1 MGWLPFWQEVHHSK
15 PGLGAW
21 YSSGEDWLV
30 HVQAQKVVESAMPAG
45 RTVPTV
51 GSGVE
56 VGTQQMRTDKPA
68 HLPMAG
74 QSDSDG
80 SPFAVFFP
88 GPVSQMQQKTKDL
101 QSKATGCPGTRSPA
115 AALHQPTHR
124 PRRAVE
130 LRQENNIK
138 SQLVASALD
147 SMEVLVS
154 VPQKAPWARVV
165 WWVLVPG
172 GCSF

>member
-1 MGWLPFWQEVHHSK
+1 
-15 PGLGAW
+15 
-21 YSSGEDWLV
+21 
-30 HVQAQKVVESAMPAG
+30 
-45 RTVPTV
+45 
-51 GSGVE
+51 
-56 VGTQQMRTDKPA
+56 MRMDKPA

-74 QSDSDG
+74 QSDSIG

-88 GPVSQMQQKTKDL
+88 GPVSQMQQKTKGL
-101 QSKATGCPGTRSPA
+101 QNKATGCLRPRSPA

-124 PRRAVE
+124 PRGAVE

-138 SQLVASALD
+138 SQLVNSALD

-154 VPQKAPWARVV
+154 IPQKVPWARVA